1 MKYTKVKQKK
11 VKILYED
18 QIFEGIIENDSDF
31 IGGEKVIFV
40 NKDGTTC
47 LLSKKLV
54 TIYDYENT

>member
-1 MKYTKVKQKK
+1 MKQKK

-47 LLSKKLV
+47 ILSKKLV